1 MYVYISFQY
10 FTMYFF
16 WNYVSDPSHVIGLFP
31 NLLPEEFR
39 SSLDYPDTL
48 PNLQGTELENGLL
61 ALTDYLVEV
70 MLIYFWI
77 SNDNKFDY
85 GVIKVV
91 LFFYMYVIG
100 FSLVFILQF

>member
-1 MYVYISFQY
+1 MKTCNVYIFNISIL
-10 FTMYFF
+10 
-16 WNYVSDPSHVIGLFP
+16 DPSHVIGLFP

-70 MLIYFWI
+70 M
-77 SNDNKFDY
+77 SK
-85 GVIKVV
+85 
-91 LFFYMYVIG
+91 
-100 FSLVFILQF
+100 

>member
-1 MYVYISFQY
+1 MSYILSSILFSSLVYAWKSFY
-10 FTMYFF
+10 KYLLFNIL
-16 WNYVSDPSHVIGLFP
+16 NYNLIIFILDPSHVIGLFP

-70 MLIYFWI
+70 K
-77 SNDNKFDY
+77 S
-85 GVIKVV
+85 
-91 LFFYMYVIG
+91 
-100 FSLVFILQF
+100 